1 MLHLYQ
7 SNQLENLA
15 QMMLNLHQSQ
25 PLSHPL
31 QAEYILVQSQGMR
44 RYINQYW
51 AQHSPIAANLHFE
64 LPAQL
69 AWQLMREA
77 LPNAPKLSPFSSD
90 VMQWRLLQLFQSRH
104 FAEDGELASAQEML
118 RDYVQ
123 QGEMSAYQLARQLAD
138 VFDQYLMYRPDWIE
152 AWSNQQN
159 VAELSQREDCAQEQ
173 QWQAAI
179 WRELLR
185 DEQRAPHRAQMQRV
199 LMDSLA
205 NQTIRRLPE
214 RILMFGITAL
224 APSHLQLL
232 QEIAKQR
239 DVHIFALNPS
249 AMYWGDLLEPA
260 QILQQTDDV
269 DLSLQGHPLLAS
281 WGKQGRNF
289 FNDLSVAEAR
299 QDEAHQQFAEQAKSP
314 NLLHSLQYQI
324 QQLVLPEQAHDDDW
338 LARHDAYLRE
348 SVLQQNLDVGEYY
361 VRHVQQDLSP
371 EQKAMVQLNADSS
384 LHIHSAHSSLRE
396 LQILKDRILLAL
408 AQNPTW
414 QPHDIAVLTP
424 NIEPY
429 APFIDSVF
437 GEYSDAPLPYSLADV
452 KLTRKQPA
460 LDALA
465 QALDLLNSRFEAEQV
480 LALLNTEPVLQQWHI
495 NRADL
500 PLLHSAVA
508 ELNIRWGSDAS
519 ERAQYGDAN
528 NLFTWQQGLDRL
540 VLGWLQPAQSG
551 ATWQNIAPHT
561 SHPDHLP
568 ILANFVAFVRFLS
581 HTKQQWQQ
589 PASVA
594 QWCERLQQFTQT
606 LLGDG
611 DTTQQAALQT
621 WRKALDD
628 WQEQAEIA
636 QFSEPLS
643 SPIACQHI
651 RRSLDEPT
659 DAGLLRGGITFCSMV
674 PMRSLP
680 FKMLCLLGLND
691 GTFPRNTKAA
701 PFDLIAKQLRKGDRS
716 RRDDDRYLFLEAILS
731 AREQLYLSY
740 IGRDIRSDA
749 ERAPST
755 LLSELVDTI
764 SALSDVPSSDLYQ
777 HWVTHHPLQAF
788 SRRYFASAE
797 QDNPHLSSTRSD
809 FAHALNLAQQGQ
821 THQAKNFVDWR
832 NTDNDPATFIRQK
845 DFLRFWRNPVRH
857 WLHHT
862 LNWQSPYFTGNHES
876 EEPFLSDQPR
886 RLDDAYVQA
895 RMHNQSFDDTAAY
908 LRAQSLLP
916 AGELGKQEAKSYEI
930 AAKALDTDL
939 LNSPRLPHRS
949 GELACGQGSLH
960 FDLSHNHEAGQ
971 ILLARDFLSD
981 NNTHGKLTSPD
992 QVQLLLQHLIYC
1004 AATPD
1009 HEPVA
1014 RQTHYVSLTQQMS
1027 LPPMSQAQAQ
1037 AALSV
1042 WLAYYAQGQQAPLP
1056 YFARVNWAAAMALY
1070 TKKDANWLA
1079 AQDAAADKYHAGYF
1093 GMAQEDYPEVQLV
1106 FGRDPDAEP
1115 PYTLPEFQQITED
1128 LFEPLQV
1135 CLQVFADDKDKK

>member
-1 MLHLYQ
+1 
-7 SNQLENLA
+7 
-15 QMMLNLHQSQ
+15 
-25 PLSHPL
+25 
-31 QAEYILVQSQGMR
+31 
-44 RYINQYW
+44 
-51 AQHSPIAANLHFE
+51 
-64 LPAQL
+64 
-69 AWQLMREA
+69 
-77 LPNAPKLSPFSSD
+77 
-90 VMQWRLLQLFQSRH
+90 SR
-104 FAEDGELASAQEML
+104 G
-118 RDYVQ
+118 
-123 QGEMSAYQLARQLAD
+123 
-138 VFDQYLMYRPDWIE
+138 
-152 AWSNQQN
+152 
-159 VAELSQREDCAQEQ
+159 
-173 QWQAAI
+173 
-179 WRELLR
+179 
-185 DEQRAPHRAQMQRV
+185 
-199 LMDSLA
+199 
-205 NQTIRRLPE
+205 
-214 RILMFGITAL
+214 
-224 APSHLQLL
+224 
-232 QEIAKQR
+232 
-239 DVHIFALNPS
+239 
-249 AMYWGDLLEPA
+249 
-260 QILQQTDDV
+260 
-269 DLSLQGHPLLAS
+269 
-281 WGKQGRNF
+281 
-289 FNDLSVAEAR
+289 
-299 QDEAHQQFAEQAKSP
+299 
-314 NLLHSLQYQI
+314 
-324 QQLVLPEQAHDDDW
+324 
-338 LARHDAYLRE
+338 
-348 SVLQQNLDVGEYY
+348 
-361 VRHVQQDLSP
+361 
-371 EQKAMVQLNADSS
+371 
-384 LHIHSAHSSLRE
+384 
-396 LQILKDRILLAL
+396 
-408 AQNPTW
+408 
-414 QPHDIAVLTP
+414 
-424 NIEPY
+424 
-429 APFIDSVF
+429 
-437 GEYSDAPLPYSLADV
+437 
-452 KLTRKQPA
+452 
-460 LDALA
+460 
-465 QALDLLNSRFEAEQV
+465 
-480 LALLNTEPVLQQWHI
+480 
-495 NRADL
+495 
-500 PLLHSAVA
+500 
-508 ELNIRWGSDAS
+508 
-519 ERAQYGDAN
+519 
-528 NLFTWQQGLDRL
+528 
-540 VLGWLQPAQSG
+540 
-551 ATWQNIAPHT
+551 
-561 SHPDHLP
+561 
-568 ILANFVAFVRFLS
+568 
-581 HTKQQWQQ
+581 
-589 PASVA
+589 
-594 QWCERLQQFTQT
+594 
-606 LLGDG
+606 LGDVYKR
-611 DTTQQAALQT
+611 Q
-621 WRKALDD
+621 
-628 WQEQAEIA
+628 
-636 QFSEPLS
+636 PLS

-701 PFDLIAKQLRKGDRS
+701 PFDLIAKQPRKGDRS

-832 NTDNDPATFIRQK
+832 NTDNDPATLIRQK

-862 LNWQSPYFTGNHES
+862 LNWQSPYFSGNHKS

-895 RMHNQSFDDTAAY
+895 RMHNQSFDDTASY

-930 AAKALDTDL
+930 AAKALDTNL

-1135 CLQVFADDKDKK
+1135 CLQAFADNKDKK